1 MSKWSKL
8 EQDQFLTEL
17 SSKFGEI
24 VTRRQVEEYAVTK
37 SLPFPRFI
45 IDSAEF
51 KVGRGKYNLKPKQQV
66 EAPVAQPAMAVVPM
80 LRQKKLETTVDDMIP
95 GRDENYV
102 PFGFF
107 KDMKS
112 IISSNI
118 FYPVFVTGLSGNG
131 KTTMVE
137 QVCAD
142 LGRECVR
149 VNVSVETDEDDLIGG
164 NTLVDGNI
172 VYREGPV
179 LLAMKRGA
187 ILLIDECDR
196 GSNKLMCL
204 QAILEGKPYFNKKTG
219 EVVHPAAGF
228 NIIATANTKGRGT
241 DDGRFIAAQ
250 ILDEAFLER
259 FAITVEQEFPGTK
272 VEKEI
277 IMNKMAELKTVDNEF
292 ADLLVTWADIIRKTY
307 AEGGVDEIISTR
319 RLLHIVKAYS
329 MFRKNRIK
337 AIELCINR
345 FDNETKSAFMDLYN
359 KVDKPEENQVV
370 SEGSDTTD
378 TQNKPSTGEPGMINT
393 DVSQSVTRQFSAAGM
408 GPAVVDNAQDY

>member
-1 MSKWSKL
+1 MRSYIMSKWSRT
-8 EQDQFLTEL
+8 EQDQFLTDMI
-17 SSKFGEI
+17 SKFGEV
-24 VTRRQVEEYAVTK
+24 VTRRQVEEFAVSK
-37 SLPFPRFI
+37 KLPYPRFI
-45 IDSAEF
+45 IDSAEY
-51 KVGRGKYNLKPKQQV
+51 KVSRGTYDLKPKSQV
-66 EAPVAQPAMAVVPM
+66 AAPVAQPAMAVVPM
-80 LRQKKLETTVDDMIP
+80 VRQKKMETVVDDMIP
-95 GRDENYV
+95 LRDGNYV

-107 KDMKS
+107 RDMKS
-112 IISSNI
+112 IIQSRI

-142 LGRECVR
+142 LKRECVR

-164 NTLVDGNI
+164 NTLIDGNI

-187 ILLIDECDR
+187 VLLIDECDR

-219 EVVHPAAGF
+219 EVIHPAAGF
-228 NIIATANTKGRGT
+228 TIIATANTKGRGT

-259 FAITVEQEFPGTK
+259 FAITVEQEFPGVK

-277 IMNKMAELKTVDNEF
+277 IMNKMTELKVVDNEF
-292 ADLLVTWADIIRKTY
+292 ADLLVTWADIIRKTFL
-307 AEGGVDEIISTR
+307 EGGVDEIISTR
-319 RLLHIVKAYS
+319 RLIHIVKAYA
-329 MFRKNRIK
+329 MFRKNRVK

-345 FDNETKSAFMDLYN
+345 FDDETKSAFMDLYN
-359 KVDKPEENQVV
+359 KVDKPEENQAV
-370 SEGSDTTD
+370 SVPENEAD
-378 TQNKPSTGEPGMINT
+378 TQKQPSTLDQGNGNTQGYVDANQQAIN
-393 DVSQSVTRQFSAAGM
+393 
-408 GPAVVDNAQDY
+408 PANNAQDY

>member
-1 MSKWSKL
+1 MVSWNADSRSEFIGL
-8 EQDQFLTEL
+8 AVQ
-17 SSKFGEI
+17 KFGEV
-24 VTRRQVEEYAVTK
+24 VTRRQLEDLAAK
-37 SLPFPRFI
+37 QKLPFPRFI
-45 IDSAEF
+45 IDSTEY
-51 KVGRGKYNLKPKQQV
+51 KVSRGTYNLNPKQP
-66 EAPVAQPAMAVVPM
+66 APVVTEPTVVVPL
-80 LRQKKLETTVDDMIP
+80 LRQKKLETVIDNMIP
-95 GRDENYV
+95 VRDELYV

-112 IISSNI
+112 IISSRI

-164 NTLVDGNI
+164 NTLIDGNI

-179 LLAMKRGA
+179 LLAMKQGA
-187 ILLIDECDR
+187 VLLIDECDR

-219 EVVHPAAGF
+219 EVVHPADGF

-259 FAITVEQEFPGTK
+259 FAITVEQEFPGVK

-277 IMNKMAELKTVDNEF
+277 IMNKMKELKVDDTEF
-292 ADLLVTWADIIRKTY
+292 CELLVTWADIIRKTFQ
-307 AEGGVDEIISTR
+307 EGGIDEIVSTR
-319 RLLHIVKAYS
+319 RLLHIVKAFA
-329 MFRKNRIK
+329 MFRKNRVK

-345 FDNETKSAFMDLYN
+345 FDDETKSAFMDLYN
-359 KVDKPEENQVV
+359 KVDKPEENQEV
-370 SEGSDTTD
+370 SMPEYEQD
-378 TQNKPSTGEPGMINT
+378 TQNKPSTGDLDLINT
-393 DVSQSVTRQFSAAGM
+393 DISQSPTRQFSAAGM
-408 GPAVVDNAQDY
+408 SSNV